1 VNNFQGSLFNYLVF
15 FYHFVTEALYP
26 EQQRKTPSA
35 MAGFSLSVW
44 KNKEAPGD

>member
-1 VNNFQGSLFNYLVF
+1 VGLFLLVVILNYLVKGR
-15 FYHFVTEALYP
+15 ALYP